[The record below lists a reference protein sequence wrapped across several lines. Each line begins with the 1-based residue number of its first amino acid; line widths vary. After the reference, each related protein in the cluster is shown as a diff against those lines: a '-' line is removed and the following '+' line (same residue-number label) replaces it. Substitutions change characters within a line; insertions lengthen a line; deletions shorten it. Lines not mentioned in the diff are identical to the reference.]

1 MKLLLPLGEA
11 CWKVAAAPVELREN
25 ITGISGVVNLQ
36 HFHFFLC
43 LCVRVPSSQTRF
55 FYILHMRRI

>member
-25 ITGISGVVNLQ
+25 ITGIK
-36 HFHFFLC
+36 
-43 LCVRVPSSQTRF
+43 
-55 FYILHMRRI
+55 